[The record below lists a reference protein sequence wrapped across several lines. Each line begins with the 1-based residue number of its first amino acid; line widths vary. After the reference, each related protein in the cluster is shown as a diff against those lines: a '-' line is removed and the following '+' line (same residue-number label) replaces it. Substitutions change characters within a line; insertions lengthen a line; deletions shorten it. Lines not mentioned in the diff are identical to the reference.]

1 MDEDDNHNNNNIANP
16 NSKIQQSK
24 ACYLSSINVYIYI
37 MWQNFYILLYR
48 YIVCTLYIWWY
59 TFRIIII
66 DDGLI
71 LIIV

>member
-37 MWQNFYILLYR
+37 LCDKIFIFFYTDI
-48 YIVCTLYIWWY
+48 
-59 TFRIIII
+59 
-66 DDGLI
+66 
-71 LIIV
+71 